1 MTAEFFAANRKRFLE
16 KLEENS
22 VVVYLTN
29 AETRKFPTGEYRWD

>member
-1 MTAEFFAANRKRFLE
+1 MFSKVFM
-16 KLEENS
+16 LEENS